1 MNIEEALKEM
11 TTKRVSHPSLN
22 GVWITRCMNDNYYNN
37 LGQEVDI
44 NTILDNVVPGEE
56 LYDNWFIVEGPRDRA
71 CG

>member
-22 GVWITRCMNDNYYNN
+22 GVWITRCMNGNYYNN

-44 NTILDNVVPGEE
+44 NTILGNVYLVGK
-56 LYDNWFIVEGPRDRA
+56 I
-71 CG
+71 